1 MSSHNYR
8 GMSFDA
14 WTNQQTWFWSVV
26 NPNRN
31 GGTIGAAAT
40 EVDAVREACMS
51 IDETSAERRGC
62 AAVWRATAGT
72 ASTAALRQT
81 ESTIVAAWERSLAS
95 LERFLGCGAGA
106 TA

>member
-62 AAVWRATAGT
+62 AAVWRAAAGK
-72 ASTAALRQT
+72 ASTAAFRQT
-81 ESTIVAAWERSLAS
+81 ESTIVAGWERSLAS
-95 LERFLGCGAGA
+95 LERYLSGASRA

>member
-26 NPNRN
+26 NPSRN

-51 IDETSAERRGC
+51 IDESSAERRGC

-72 ASTAALRQT
+72 ASNAALHRT
-81 ESTIVAAWERSLAS
+81 ESTIVAGWERSLAS
-95 LERFLGCGAGA
+95 LERYLGCGAGA